1 MHVYTM
7 ISVYI
12 YIYVCYLYILYIYV
26 LYIYIFK
33 INTYYKYIHKFI
45 MDILKEI
52 ENKNVYVLIE

>member
-1 MHVYTM
+1 MY
-7 ISVYI
+7 YK
-12 YIYVCYLYILYIYV
+12 
-26 LYIYIFK
+26 YIYIFK